1 MDSAENCV
9 AGDDKM
15 EGVEKGPKIGGA
27 QRKRLADI
35 SNLQQSP
42 KPVSQNVKQ
51 LPISHTTK
59 EYIEK
64 LQKENMTLMKLLG
77 ERTKIIELSG
87 IEIQKLRI
95 NLQKVQ
101 HQNLQ
106 LAQANSQM
114 LAELNSGRER
124 LKALQHELGCKNGL
138 LKVGKIDLEIKA
150 KRLIQNTGNE
160 IGTAERDKVGESS
173 QADRGDLKPSH
184 TSRRRQSKSQSLAP
198 TTVNEVHAKET
209 VENKSRHLRRQSARF
224 KSEEPEPTADL
235 FEIDKAAGPTTV
247 KPVQA
252 KENIGNKRCCL
263 RRQSERF
270 RSAEPE
276 RTEELFEIDEAKFPV
291 SARGDDVVH
300 SSGPTSSGISAKE
313 KDEGN
318 TAVRLEAQE
327 IRRSSVG
334 RPLRRA
340 AEKVQSYKEIPVNV
354 KLRRQD

>member
-1 MDSAENCV
+1 
-9 AGDDKM
+9 M

-114 LAELNSGRER
+114 LA

-252 KENIGNKRCCL
+252 KENIGNKRLSILVHDSVRLRCCL
-263 RRQSERF
+263 RRQSARF